1 MKSVYPISFKKALVV
16 VVMLHIFG
24 FVAIYSYS
32 KVNSYL
38 ARKERESYREQIYNN
53 YTTKNEWPISSS
65 KLRILAIPPQDEFGP
80 IKGNSELYI
89 KKIKDLQDRETLYK
103 QKINDLNTQVEALKN
118 IIIISKS

>member
-1 MKSVYPISFKKALVV
+1 MKKVTPISFKKALVLV
-16 VVMLHIFG
+16 VALHIFG

-32 KVNSYL
+32 KVNSYF
-38 ARKERESYREQIYNN
+38 ARKERESYREQIYSN
-53 YTTKNEWPISSS
+53 YSTRNEWPIASS

-80 IKGNSELYI
+80 IKGSAEVYV